1 MISTNGPREPAQVA
15 AEFALGVERIFT
27 EALSAAAERQ
37 VLRIAMID
45 AVAEM
50 QSALGRLKAALAE
63 TAQRL
68 GVEQ

>member
-1 MISTNGPREPAQVA
+1 MPTISTREPAQVA
-15 AEFALGVERIFT
+15 AEFALGIERMFV

-37 VLRIAMID
+37 VVRIAMID

-68 GVEQ
+68 GIEQ